1 MLIEGG
7 QNLRYFS
14 RYIRPYIKQYKWLM
28 FFTIFLGVLTFLTAG
43 ALQFTSGYLITRAA
57 EMPWNI
63 LLLYIPIVGVRA
75 FGIARPVV
83 RYLERLFGHNT
94 VLKILSEMRV
104 KLYDVLE
111 PQALFI
117 RSRFQTGD
125 LVGTL
130 ADDIE
135 HLQDTYIRTIF
146 PTVVA
151 LFLMF
156 FSCSLLA
163 IFDWRFALWIF
174 ICLTIIVIVYPLF
187 SLYFLKKRQVEIKQK
202 RNKLYQIFGDA
213 VMGASDWIISGR
225 KKEFVNQFMKISSEN
240 NLLEKKL
247 TNWTHARTFQLQV
260 IAGLILI
267 FVGIWAGFEAAK
279 GDILP
284 AYIAAFT
291 LVTIPILEGMI
302 PTSDALEKIPVYEES
317 LNRIATIENYL
328 PQKQNDEKIEELP
341 KNPELVLEH
350 VTYYYEGSKLAAL
363 KNINLSISQGEK
375 IAILGKSGAGKST
388 LIEMLVG
395 ALTPTIG
402 KVTLGNQSP
411 EKYGEQIF
419 DLVSI
424 LNQKPYLFSTTVE
437 NNIRLGKPDATDAE
451 IREVIQKVKLDKYI
465 YSLPK
470 GLQTQM
476 QESGERFSGGER
488 QRIALARILLKNTPI
503 VILDEPTVGLDPI
516 TERDLLNTMFES
528 LAGKTIIL
536 ITHHLVLLEK
546 MDKII
551 FLENGEIIMEGT
563 HDELLQTNE
572 RYRTLYTMD
581 SGIIEKELIHL
592 GK

>member
-1 MLIEGG
+1 MLLEGG

-581 SGIIEKELIHL
+581 SGIKEELIYS

>member
-187 SLYFLKKRQVEIKQK
+187 SLYFLKKREVEMKQK
-202 RNKLYQIFGDA
+202 RNKLYQILGDA
-213 VMGASDWIISGR
+213 VMGASDWTISGR

-503 VILDEPTVGLDPI
+503 VILDEPTVELRTSDRATCKPGFRCCDYTLRSCMKSI
-516 TERDLLNTMFES
+516 ELTGQLICASRDE
-528 LAGKTIIL
+528 A
-536 ITHHLVLLEK
+536 E
-546 MDKII
+546 
-551 FLENGEIIMEGT
+551 
-563 HDELLQTNE
+563 
-572 RYRTLYTMD
+572 
-581 SGIIEKELIHL
+581 
-592 GK
+592 

>member
-516 TERDLLNTMFES
+516 TERNLLNTIFES

-581 SGIIEKELIHL
+581 SGIKEELIYS

>member
-174 ICLTIIVIVYPLF
+174 ICLTVIVIVYPLF

-572 RYRTLYTMD
+572 RYRKLYNMD

>member
-174 ICLTIIVIVYPLF
+174 ICLTVIVIVYPLF

-546 MDKII
+546 MEKII

-572 RYRTLYTMD
+572 RYRKLYNMD

>member
-572 RYRTLYTMD
+572 RYRKLYNMD

>member
-328 PQKQNDEKIEELP
+328 PQKQNDENIEELP

-411 EKYGEQIF
+411 EKYVEQIF